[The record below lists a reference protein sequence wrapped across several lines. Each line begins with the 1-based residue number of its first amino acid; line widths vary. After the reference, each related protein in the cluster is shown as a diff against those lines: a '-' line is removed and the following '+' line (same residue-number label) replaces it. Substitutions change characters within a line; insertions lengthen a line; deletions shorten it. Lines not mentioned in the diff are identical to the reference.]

1 MKSPVIYTLIIKVDI
16 VSNKKPAPFL
26 KKIICIG
33 AIFTLI
39 HKINTEPVKIA
50 MKMLYNMKRIYR
62 DNAVWEICFC
72 RIFVRFSHINGHI
85 FDFTPLFF
93 WKAGEVKRQIH
104 FAS

>member
-39 HKINTEPVKIA
+39 HKINPEPVKIA
-50 MKMLYNMKRIYR
+50 MKMLYNSKRIYC
-62 DNAVWEICFC
+62 DNTVWKICIC
-72 RIFVRFSHINGHI
+72 SISVRLPHINGHI
-85 FDFTPLFF
+85 FDFASLFF